1 MIALISFS
9 LSLEIVFGI
18 PWFIFIYVI
27 SLLGG
32 SLLSLYIHRNHGDY
46 RALGA
51 SGAISGI
58 VLSSIILF
66 PESKI
71 SFIFIPIGFS
81 SWIFGLLFIL
91 ISIFGIKSQT
101 DNIGHEAHLGGALT
115 GVLATL
121 LLKPSIIQQNWWII
135 LLVLVPT
142 VLFLL
147 LIIYRPEVLLIQ
159 NYWGIDK
166 KTVAKKSKST
176 NTVSKE
182 ATLNQLLDKIKKKG
196 IKSLSKKERDLL
208 DKLKNDL

>member
-1 MIALISFS
+1 MEASSTIGTIILIITALVTYKGFKDFQYRDKYIFHVDAILRKKEYGRLFSSGFLHANWIHFGFNMIALISFS

-66 PESKI
+66 PDSKI

-101 DNIGHEAHLGGALT
+101 DNIGHEAL
-115 GVLATL
+115 
-121 LLKPSIIQQNWWII
+121 S
-135 LLVLVPT
+135 
-142 VLFLL
+142 
-147 LIIYRPEVLLIQ
+147 LIHI
-159 NYWGIDK
+159 
-166 KTVAKKSKST
+166 
-176 NTVSKE
+176 
-182 ATLNQLLDKIKKKG
+182 
-196 IKSLSKKERDLL
+196 
-208 DKLKNDL
+208 